1 MKNDLLESEKEKF
14 RSKTIPE
21 IEMKYNVKIL
31 LAFVRG
37 SQMYGTATANS
48 DVDITFVY
56 RQDTKDILKG
66 NYKEQITV
74 GGNDIVGYEIE
85 RFLNLLSVN
94 NPNMLESLDIP
105 ADCMIYKHSSMDIV
119 LNQEIWLSR
128 LIENSI
134 LGYANSQ
141 IKKATGLEKN
151 MNNPQPRE
159 RKSILEF
166 CYVVQDG
173 NTVPFLDFFEVYDY
187 YHEGKSD
194 YNKWGLVKMD
204 NGKQLYALYPNS
216 KDEFYR
222 GLVKEDSVNLRI
234 SNVENTEFEK
244 TSYTFVYNLDGFEVH
259 CKQHKAYWEWVDER
273 NPERHLTNQ
282 SHGKNYDSKN
292 MMHLYRLLNMAYKIS
307 QGGLLQV
314 RDDNVSEL
322 MRIRKGE
329 IEYDVL
335 IEQAELMFNSIKNNF
350 KTLALKDKPDNEL
363 KKDLLLQ
370 FRLAGFK

>member
-1 MKNDLLESEKEKF
+1 MRNDLLESEKEKF

-21 IEMKYNVKIL
+21 IEMEYNVKIL

-56 RQDTKDILKG
+56 KQPTQEILKG

-74 GGNDIVGYEIE
+74 GGNDVVGYEIE
-85 RFLNLLSVN
+85 RYLQLLGQN
-94 NPNMLESLDIP
+94 NPNIIESLDIP
-105 ADCMIYKHSSMDIV
+105 EDCLIYKHPSMDSV
-119 LNQEIWLSR
+119 LHSQSQWLSR
-128 LIENSI
+128 AVEKTI
-134 LGYANSQ
+134 LGYADSQ
-141 IKKATGLEKN
+141 IKKATGLNKN
-151 MNNPQPRE
+151 MNNPQPHE

-234 SNVENTEFEK
+234 SNVENTDFEK
-244 TSYTFVYNLDGFEVH
+244 TCYTFIYNLDGFEAH
-259 CKQHKAYWEWVDER
+259 CKAWGSYKKWESER
-273 NPERHLTNQ
+273 NPERFRMNQ
-282 SHGKNYDSKN
+282 EAGQNVDLKN
-292 MMHLYRLLNMAYKIS
+292 MMHLFRLLEMASNIS
-307 QGGLLQV
+307 LGLGIQV
-314 RDDNVSEL
+314 RSKNVEFLREIREGKHNYDTL
-322 MRIRKGE
+322 MEEAERMFKE
-329 IEYDVL
+329 IKSKFISVDLPESTDK
-335 IEQAELMFNSIKNNF
+335 EKIK
-350 KTLALKDKPDNEL
+350 E
-363 KKDLLLQ
+363 LLLK
-370 FRLAGFK
+370 FRLT

>member
-1 MKNDLLESEKEKF
+1 MRNDLLESEKEKF

-21 IEMKYNVKIL
+21 IEMEYNVKIL